1 MALKFANISY
11 SGNIVCVV
19 RQSCTEL
26 LPLYMYFKSANIL
39 PKAIWDPTAKYDS
52 PPIFLA
58 IQYVIINIIYLHSP
72 GHSWVFDVSV

>member
-26 LPLYMYFKSANIL
+26 LLLYMYFKSANIL
-39 PKAIWDPTAKYDS
+39 PKAIWDPTAK
-52 PPIFLA
+52 
-58 IQYVIINIIYLHSP
+58 V
-72 GHSWVFDVSV
+72 